1 MHEASGT
8 MKPMY
13 LCVTTARQMA
23 GHASRLTPPLLT
35 LLRLLAPLPGRAVRP
50 GHMCFGKI
58 SPHSNSLHPFPSVQ
72 VPLSWRSLL
81 SLSWS

>member
-8 MKPMY
+8 MKPTC

-23 GHASRLTPPLLT
+23 GRASRHIPPLLT

-50 GHMCFGKI
+50 GPMSSGKTSLHSS
-58 SPHSNSLHPFPSVQ
+58 SPHPSSKIQ
-72 VPLSWRSLL
+72 VP
-81 SLSWS
+81 